1 MDTKKIGAFLKQCR
15 KENNLTQ
22 EQLAEKFG
30 VSARTVS
37 RWETGSNMPD
47 LSILVE
53 LADYYDIEIKELL
66 DGERSSTMNKEMK
79 ETLNKVADYEEWVKQ
94 KALKAGNLA
103 FASMFLISV
112 GAIIIQL
119 LLAVNLRLVLGETLI
134 ALVGGIVYAFL
145 MVHNGIWDKGL
156 SQREALWRD
165 FLTSVICAGIFSV
178 LYGICLGRMGA
189 TEKQTIYL
197 SLLFLGG
204 ITIVAFIVLRV
215 LSYFNRKRRRISV
228 NGEQRDIPTSKL
240 GCTKIYNA
248 KDIVEAGRIVELLK
262 EHGIA
267 AFSQEAGASVS
278 MHGASGFGMYG
289 ISITKSYQRLK
300 GKDVITQPKT
310 PKSIR
315 IITMPDFLTDEF
327 REYCSHLY
335 GIMKNERLFHFTK
348 SHMEHCM
355 AAGIEKSGVKRI
367 RLHDLRHSHVSL
379 S

>member
-15 KENNLTQ
+15 KEKNLTQ

-79 ETLNKVADYEEWVKQ
+79 ETLNKVADYEDWVKQ

-134 ALVGGIVYAFL
+134 ALVGGIVYAFI

-156 SQREALWRD
+156 SAREALWRD

-178 LYGICLGRMGA
+178 FYGICLRSKRYISLYFFWV
-189 TEKQTIYL
+189 ELQ
-197 SLLFLGG
+197 SWHLLFSEYYHILTGTDAG
-204 ITIVAFIVLRV
+204 FQLMGSKEIF
-215 LSYFNRKRRRISV
+215 
-228 NGEQRDIPTSKL
+228 QRQRQAVQKFTTL
-240 GCTKIYNA
+240 KI
-248 KDIVEAGRIVELLK
+248 
-262 EHGIA
+262 
-267 AFSQEAGASVS
+267 
-278 MHGASGFGMYG
+278 
-289 ISITKSYQRLK
+289 
-300 GKDVITQPKT
+300 
-310 PKSIR
+310 
-315 IITMPDFLTDEF
+315 
-327 REYCSHLY
+327 
-335 GIMKNERLFHFTK
+335 
-348 SHMEHCM
+348 
-355 AAGIEKSGVKRI
+355 
-367 RLHDLRHSHVSL
+367 
-379 S
+379 